1 VTRSY
6 PVLIGF
12 LAAVWGASYLFIK
25 VALEDIEP
33 APMMW
38 LRVVLASLLL
48 VPFLVMRLGADDAA
62 AQLRGAWKA
71 GLLLGLV
78 NVAVPFTLIA
88 WGEKHIDSG
97 VAAIAN
103 ATVPIFVVLLAIR
116 FRPSERATGTRL
128 AGFLLG
134 FVGVAVLAGGGPNG
148 GWWGAAGTLAVV
160 LASLSYA
167 VGALYGGARTGD
179 TAGPVLATASVLG
192 GCIWLLPFA
201 VVQMPAELPGWKAL
215 ASVAALGVA
224 GTALAQLVLFRAF
237 RLHGSAR
244 TTLVTYLMPPTALL
258 YGALLLDEP
267 LTAGVLGGLALIL
280 AGVALGSGAVR
291 VPRRAP
297 VTQAP

>member
-12 LAAVWGASYLFIK
+12 LAAVWGSSYLFIK
-25 VALEDIEP
+25 IAVDEIEP

-38 LRVVLASLLL
+38 IRVVLASALL
-48 VPFLVMRLGADDAA
+48 VPFLVAREGSGPAVG
-62 AQLRGAWKA
+62 QLRGAWKA
-71 GLLLGLV
+71 GLILGLV
-78 NVAVPFTLIA
+78 NAAVPFTLIA

-134 FVGVAVLAGGGPNG
+134 FVGVAVLAGGGPEDSL
-148 GWWGAAGTLAVV
+148 WGVAGTLAVV

-179 TAGPVLATASVLG
+179 TAGPVLATASMLG
-192 GCIWLLPFA
+192 ACLWLLPLA
-201 VVQMPAELPGWKAL
+201 VLQMPTDMPSWGAL
-215 ASVAALGVA
+215 ASVAFLGVM
-224 GTALAQLVLFRAF
+224 GTALAQLVLFRSF
-237 RLHGSAR
+237 RLHGSAK
-244 TTLVTYLMPPTALL
+244 TTLVTYLMPPTALV

-267 LTAGVLGGLALIL
+267 VTAAAIGGLALIL
-280 AGVALGSGAVR
+280 GGVALGSGALR
-291 VPRRAP
+291 LPRRAP
-297 VTQAP
+297 VTQTP

>member
-48 VPFLVMRLGADDAA
+48 VPFLFVRLGVGDAVA
-62 AQLRGAWKA
+62 ELRGAWKA
-71 GLLLGLV
+71 GVLLGLV

-116 FRPSERATGTRL
+116 FRPSERATGTRF

-148 GWWGAAGTLAVV
+148 GWWGVAGTLAVV
-160 LASLSYA
+160 VASLSYA
-167 VGALYGGARTGD
+167 VGALYGGARAGD
-179 TAGPVLATASVLG
+179 TAGPVLATVSVLG
-192 GCIWLLPFA
+192 GCVWLLPFA
-201 VVQMPAELPGWKAL
+201 VVQMPTELPGWKAL

-267 LTAGVLGGLALIL
+267 LTAGVIGGLALIL
-280 AGVALGSGAVR
+280 TGVALGSGAVR